1 MNEDVFPKETQNPL
15 TMEEKIQARM
25 HIPQD
30 DKPVVKV
37 SYIFDLSLFEIAI
50 TVTINLFLIIQIR
63 SSLDIPN
70 QGRSRNV
77 YARMLWKKKL

>member
-1 MNEDVFPKETQNPL
+1 MNEDVFPKETENPL

-37 SYIFDLSLFEIAI
+37 NLSLSLMFDLSLFEIANYYRNNKF
-50 TVTINLFLIIQIR
+50 VSYR
-63 SSLDIPN
+63 SN
-70 QGRSRNV
+70 
-77 YARMLWKKKL
+77 